1 MTQAEI
7 IIKLKE
13 AYKTVTGTSVSDKE
27 FSMETN
33 LRLDMGMSSI
43 GMLYFVI
50 VIETLFSIRFE
61 GVGVSDFNTLGDV
74 VRYIEGSIGK

>member
-7 IIKLKE
+7 MIKLRE
-13 AYKTVTGTSVSDKE
+13 AYKTVTGTTVSEKE
-27 FSMETN
+27 FSLETN

-74 VRYIEGSIGK
+74 VRYIEGRIGK

>member
-13 AYKTVTGTSVSDKE
+13 AYKTVTGTAVSDKE

-74 VRYIEGSIGK
+74 VRYIEGSINK

>member
-7 IIKLKE
+7 IVKLRE
-13 AYKTVTGTSVSDKE
+13 AYKTVTGTVVSEKE

-33 LRLDMGMSSI
+33 LRLDMGLSSI

-61 GVGVSDFNTLGDV
+61 GVGVSDFTTLGDV